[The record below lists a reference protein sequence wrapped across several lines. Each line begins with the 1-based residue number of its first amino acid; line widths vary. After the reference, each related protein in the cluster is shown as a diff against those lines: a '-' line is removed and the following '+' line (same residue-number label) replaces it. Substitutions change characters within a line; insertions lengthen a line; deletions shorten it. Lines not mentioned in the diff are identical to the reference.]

1 MSITSG
7 YGETI
12 DGQEFYFD
20 LEKSKLGYHL
30 DINGKF
36 NSMEEVEKIFRL
48 MKYYFKD
55 YHISSDN
62 LDLYNNVLFC
72 DELEF

>member
-7 YGETI
+7 YGKTI

-20 LEKSKLGYHL
+20 LEKGEFGYHL

-36 NSMEEVEKIFRL
+36 NSMKEVEKIFRL

-62 LDLYNNVLFC
+62 LDLYNNVSFC
-72 DELEF
+72 DELKF

>member
-7 YGETI
+7 YGKTI

-20 LEKSKLGYHL
+20 LEESEHGHHL

-48 MKYYFKD
+48 MKYYFKE

-62 LDLYNNVLFC
+62 LDLYSNVLFC
-72 DELEF
+72 DELEL